1 MEIGLIHLT
10 DLHLESET
18 DIKDK
23 IESLCSVIKNDLSAA
38 DKKYLVISGDIVNHG
53 KAKQYT
59 KAKKIFQK
67 ILKDCNIDKLI
78 IAPGNHDCNFDYDDQ
93 IRRNSINNIDYNT
106 LGDDGSVI
114 EQAIKVQ
121 KDFWDFY
128 SEFNEL
134 PDNRLAYRIVDSV
147 NGINISFICINT
159 SWMSSI
165 EEKVGSLFFPTK
177 IIGNVGG
184 SADISISV
192 FHHPV
197 DWFSPNKTTNNRNEF
212 QDYLDSISN
221 IKLIGHEHENKSIS
235 RTDLDTDI
243 NVLEFSGEIFNTN
256 RDSHSGFQIL

>member
-23 IESLCSVIKNDLSAA
+23 IESLCSVIKNDLSVA

-53 KAKQYT
+53 KAKQYA

-121 KDFWDFY
+121 KLEMWEVVLIYQFQY
-128 SEFNEL
+128 
-134 PDNRLAYRIVDSV
+134 
-147 NGINISFICINT
+147 FI
-159 SWMSSI
+159 
-165 EEKVGSLFFPTK
+165 
-177 IIGNVGG
+177 
-184 SADISISV
+184 
-192 FHHPV
+192 
-197 DWFSPNKTTNNRNEF
+197 
-212 QDYLDSISN
+212 
-221 IKLIGHEHENKSIS
+221 
-235 RTDLDTDI
+235 
-243 NVLEFSGEIFNTN
+243 
-256 RDSHSGFQIL
+256 IL